1 MDEQLVNDAKVA
13 LADTFSFYLKAHNFH
28 WNVEGSDFPELHELF
43 GKLYEE
49 TWEAVDAIAEHIRAC
64 DAYVPGSYSRFS
76 ELTNIEEELKI
87 PAAPEMVRRLLAD
100 NDTVM
105 STLKKAWESAEAAG
119 NIGFSN
125 FLQDRYDI
133 HAKHGWMLRATL
145 KRNGAVAASAPKK

>member
-1 MDEQLVNDAKVA
+1 MDELVNNAKVA
-13 LADTFSFYLKAHNFH
+13 LADTFSMYLKAHNFH
-28 WNVEGSDFPELHELF
+28 WNVEGSDFPQLHELF
-43 GKLYEE
+43 GKIYEE
-49 TWEAVDAIAEHIRAC
+49 LQEAVDSIAEHIRAC

-76 ELTNIEEELKI
+76 ELTNIEDELKI

-105 STLKKAWESAEAAG
+105 ATLKTAYESAEAAG

-133 HAKHGWMLRATL
+133 HAKHGWMLRATI
-145 KRNGAVAASAPKK
+145 KRAPATAASATPKK